1 MPDWCAGAPVVMLRP
16 MHGPAASQR
25 PGRPAAA
32 RAGRVLGVIGD
43 PAVREQL
50 ARVAEHGGYGVVTS
64 PSAETATVLLAVPG
78 HGFGAVV
85 TDAELPGTV
94 DGLVLARWVADAQPG
109 LAVIVTGASEDA
121 LEAAHAIPSVRAVVA
136 RREAARRLLGHLR
149 AVLGS

>member
-1 MPDWCAGAPVVMLRP
+1 MPEWCVRAPVVILWP

-32 RAGRVLGVIGD
+32 RAGRVLVVIGD

-64 PSAETATVLLAVPG
+64 PSGATAAALLAVPE

-85 TDAELPGTV
+85 TDAELPGPV
-94 DGLVLARWVADAQPG
+94 DGLALAGWIAATQPG
-109 LAVIVTGASEDA
+109 LAVIVTSASED
-121 LEAAHAIPSVRAVVA
+121 LREAARTIESVRAVITA
-136 RREAARRLLGHLR
+136 KDAARHLLGHLR
-149 AVLGS
+149 AVLGA